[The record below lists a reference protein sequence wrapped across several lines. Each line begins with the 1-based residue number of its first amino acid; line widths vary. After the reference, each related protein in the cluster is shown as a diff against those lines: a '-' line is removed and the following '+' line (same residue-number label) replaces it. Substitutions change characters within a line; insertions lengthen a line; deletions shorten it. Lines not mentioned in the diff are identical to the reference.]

1 MLDRAYNIGANK
13 AYEDILIKLSGV
25 SEVTD
30 RTESDTE
37 MSDMDPRASK
47 EDGKVVKGL
56 IDYLN
61 SVQVGISEDDED
73 KKSKRKKRD
82 NGPAINKKVQWS
94 NKVQLDGYGY

>member
-13 AYEDILIKLSGV
+13 AYEEILVKLSGQG
-25 SEVTD
+25 EVND

-37 MSDMDPRASK
+37 MSDVNPEGSK
-47 EDGKVVKGL
+47 EDGKTVRGF

-61 SVQVGISEDDED
+61 SIQVGEVETEKD
-73 KKSKRKKRD
+73 KKSKRKKRE